1 MNPGGAALERA
12 HRRVRYPR
20 TGVQAQDPTPIEP
33 AKPGALR
40 LGTLPR
46 VLGRIGAGLAL
57 VWMLALVAW
66 PERHTSFSVFRD
78 RCGGTMIYVRS
89 GPAINLRQL
98 PEIRADEV
106 RRSPGRTF
114 VFRDDSVDV
123 LLDGLFG

>member
-1 MNPGGAALERA
+1 M
-12 HRRVRYPR
+12 R
-20 TGVQAQDPTPIEP
+20 TQDPRPIEP

-40 LGTLPR
+40 VRGLPR

-57 VWMLALVAW
+57 VWLLALVAW

-78 RCGGTMIYVRS
+78 RCGGTIIYVRS
-89 GPAINLRQL
+89 GPAVNLRRLQ
-98 PEIRADEV
+98 EIPADDV